1 MLLCY
6 ALPVKSFTINVDMLI
21 GERLSSSCSEIF
33 YLYSFIQCIAAS
45 MLSLN

>member
-6 ALPVKSFTINVDMLI
+6 ALSVKSFTINVDMLMS
-21 GERLSSSCSEIF
+21 ERGSSLCSEIF

-45 MLSLN
+45 MLSCN